1 MMSARLPILAI
12 IALCYI
18 PLTLASLSVTLSK
31 GEEKCFIFRT
41 PNDDNIAHI
50 TGSYDVLNDALSMNP
65 VTSTLFDDLYE
76 VLWHSD
82 QAASEGTFTAR
93 GKGRFHLCFGNGS
106 GGYKTK
112 EDHERE
118 RKRVEGHHIDDDNFD
133 YQNYDGK
140 DRQIAFNVRV
150 KQEANGRGTSQKP
163 GAEGHS
169 DRILGMT
176 DKLKDKLDFLMDH
189 QEYIK
194 TREVQHR
201 DTMEKTFSLLMKWTI
216 LEGIVLVIVATSQV
230 IYFRKFFETKRYL

>member
-1 MMSARLPILAI
+1 MMSARLPILTI
-12 IALCYI
+12 IALCYV
-18 PLTLASLSVTLSK
+18 PLSRAALSVSLQK

-41 PNDDNIAHI
+41 PNDDHIAHI
-50 TGSYDVLNDALSMNP
+50 TGSYDVLDDNLSMNP
-65 VTSTLFDDLYE
+65 LTSTLFDDLYE
-76 VLWHSD
+76 VLWHSE
-82 QAASEGTFTAR
+82 QAASEGSFTAR

-112 EDHERE
+112 EDREKER
-118 RKRVEGHHIDDDNFD
+118 RRVEGHHIDDDNFD

-140 DRQIAFNVRV
+140 ERRIAFNVRV
-150 KQEANGRGTSQKP
+150 KQESDEPASLKA
-163 GAEGHS
+163 GADGNS

-201 DTMEKTFSLLMKWTI
+201 DTTEKTFSLLMKWTI
-216 LEGIVLVIVATSQV
+216 LEGIVLVIVASSQV